1 MAQAITESKG
11 LTTSKVKANASTIDR
26 ILEYAE
32 FNRYGIYA
40 VLLLF
45 NMCLGGIAVGLGAM
59 DSVVQL
65 SILVVSAMTLLT
77 FILAVQP
84 MKVILSL
91 AVIQAVLALGI
102 IVSYLF

>member
-1 MAQAITESKG
+1 MAQAITK
-11 LTTSKVKANASTIDR
+11 TKATEAKSSSST
-26 ILEYAE
+26 LGKLYEYAE

-40 VLLLF
+40 ILLLF

-59 DSVVQL
+59 DSVVEL

-84 MKVILSL
+84 MKIILGL
-91 AVIQAVLALGI
+91 AGAQMLIALI
-102 IVSYLF
+102 IIAIHLF